1 MNISKTGLRLA
12 AVGAA
17 TTVALGFFSA
27 GAANADTFTALPDG
41 EVTKTLVDGTVV
53 KITRT
58 GESANVSPSMGSTPL
73 HRNAWVSGRIG
84 AEVTGPNAKGG
95 SINVGYVVA
104 CQATLGAKG
113 GAGAGVTSDW
123 EGTGKVDTKAST
135 ATGSVTV
142 GPGQAANYRILDIE
156 KADAYGAES
165 HTGAHSFKGTSGSVT
180 YADSTM
186 AVNGCAGYAQA
197 RSFAT
202 VTVNTDT
209 VTSTTTLWG
218 QPFSIG

>member
-1 MNISKTGLRLA
+1 MNISKNGLRLA

-58 GESANVSPSMGSTPL
+58 GESVNVSPSMGATPL
-73 HRNAWVSGRIG
+73 HRNSWVSGRIG

-113 GAGAGVTSDW
+113 GADTGIGSNW
-123 EGTGKVDTKAST
+123 EGDKTTQSAKSST
-135 ATGSVTV
+135 TVTV
-142 GPGQAANYRILDIE
+142 GPGQAANFRILDIE

-165 HTGAHSFKGTSGSVT
+165 HSGSHSFKGTSGSVT

-186 AVNGCAGYAQA
+186 SVNGCTGYAQA